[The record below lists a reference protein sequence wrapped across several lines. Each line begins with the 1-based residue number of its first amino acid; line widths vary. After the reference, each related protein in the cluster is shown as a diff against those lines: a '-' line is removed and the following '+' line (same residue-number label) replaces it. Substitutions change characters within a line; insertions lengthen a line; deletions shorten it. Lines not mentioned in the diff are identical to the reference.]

1 MLVKFTLNI
10 NYVCRHLYILDNIF
24 ELYHLITLHIVFR
37 LIYSCIFSLQS
48 QFMKDAL
55 GAMHDFQ
62 AAIRTDPSYSLAYF
76 NAANIYF
83 KNRQFRQV
91 CMIILLF

>member
-1 MLVKFTLNI
+1 MLF
-10 NYVCRHLYILDNIF
+10 VCL
-24 ELYHLITLHIVFR
+24 
-37 LIYSCIFSLQS
+37 FSP
-48 QFMKDAL
+48 QFMKDAM

-62 AAIRTDPSYSLAYF
+62 AAIKADPSYSLAYF

-91 CMIILLF
+91 CNDSAMVPICTSMFKKGKVFQYQENFMSITYKGMSLHRAVTK

>member
-1 MLVKFTLNI
+1 
-10 NYVCRHLYILDNIF
+10 
-24 ELYHLITLHIVFR
+24 
-37 LIYSCIFSLQS
+37 
-48 QFMKDAL
+48 MKDAM

-62 AAIRTDPSYSLAYF
+62 AAIKADPSYSLAYF

-91 CMIILLF
+91 CNVPAMVSIIISNFINKRGIPIPRKLHVDHV